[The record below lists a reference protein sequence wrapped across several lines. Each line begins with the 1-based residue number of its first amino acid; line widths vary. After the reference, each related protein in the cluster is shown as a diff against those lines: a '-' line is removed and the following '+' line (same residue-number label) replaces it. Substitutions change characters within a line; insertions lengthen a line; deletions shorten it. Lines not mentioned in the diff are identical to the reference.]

1 MVQMTPT
8 LEQKLK
14 SNQAAQVKLVIWTT
28 HSPAQYTARLQA
40 QGFQVL
46 HSSKL
51 INAVTVEGQANAAL
65 ALGAQTWV
73 ACIEEYK
80 EPSKPASA
88 ARK

>member
-1 MVQMTPT
+1 MVSMTPT

-14 SNQAAQVKLVIWTT
+14 SNQTAQVKLVIWTT

-40 QGFQVL
+40 HGFQVL

-65 ALGAQTWV
+65 TLGAHTWV

-80 EPSKPASA
+80 EQPTQPSAKY
-88 ARK
+88 